1 MNGGGGGNGM
11 IKLKSCTDC
20 IMVWLL
26 LLLLLFA
33 VCSSDC
39 GLCHCGM
46 PRPCPS
52 LALLAACGTSL
63 SIKCCGIQKY
73 TSYSFCMDAL
83 RPGHQDVLDLWPRK
97 LFVPYCKKKYL
108 CDSVRFTG
116 QLCVITEGKSFKAIL
131 AKIKP

>member
-1 MNGGGGGNGM
+1 M

-20 IMVWLL
+20 IMVWLCCCCCFL
-26 LLLLLFA
+26 LCA
-33 VCSSDC
+33 HRTVDC
-39 GLCHCGM
+39 ATMGCFS
-46 PRPCPS
+46 PAPS
-52 LALLAACGTSL
+52 LALLAVCGTSL

-116 QLCVITEGKSFKAIL
+116 QLCVITEGSFKPTYIGKNKAINTL
-131 AKIKP
+131 EE